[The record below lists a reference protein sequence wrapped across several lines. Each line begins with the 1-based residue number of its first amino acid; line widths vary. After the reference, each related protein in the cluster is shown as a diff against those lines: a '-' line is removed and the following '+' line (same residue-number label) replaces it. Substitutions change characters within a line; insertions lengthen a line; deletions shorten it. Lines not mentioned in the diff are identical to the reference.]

1 MLTRLSVSNFAI
13 IDDLQMQFEK
23 GLTIITGETGA
34 GKSILLGALRLILGE
49 RADLKQ
55 LNNDSKKCVIEA
67 QFDISKLQLDAF
79 FQENDLDFEEHSIL
93 RRELLP
99 SGKSRAFINDTPV
112 TLNLLQELSERLIDI
127 HSQFNTAS
135 LLEQEYQL
143 RILDGMA
150 GHLNA
155 VKSYQNLYT
164 QRNSKISAYNSLLK
178 KREELAKESDYKQF
192 LLQELESAELKTGE
206 LEDLEKEQS
215 ELQNVDEIQSILNEI
230 QLKLETTEF
239 GILAQLHESS
249 IQLNKIANLGTDL
262 TSFHE
267 RMESV
272 RIELDDIQKEI
283 SFKIERL
290 EANPL
295 RLNELK
301 DRIDVLQN
309 LLNKHRVNSLDELMK
324 IHSDLESENSD
335 FEELEQEI
343 SNLKF
348 EIDALENNLKN
359 EADQISKARKAV
371 LPKIEKEV
379 LLSLSKLGMENSVM
393 QIDLQSLPKFTPTGM
408 DQVEFL
414 FSANQGSTPKSIGKT
429 VSGGERSR
437 LMLAIKKLVA
447 GKLELPTLILDEI
460 DTGVSG
466 KVANEVGNLMKEMA
480 EDLQL
485 ISITHLPQVAAK
497 ADQHFKVQKKQE
509 NGMTKTEVIKLSTEE
524 RTLEIAELLSGSDVT
539 ETAIN
544 QAKDL
549 INS

>member
-164 QRNSKISAYNSLLK
+164 QRNFKISAYNSLLK